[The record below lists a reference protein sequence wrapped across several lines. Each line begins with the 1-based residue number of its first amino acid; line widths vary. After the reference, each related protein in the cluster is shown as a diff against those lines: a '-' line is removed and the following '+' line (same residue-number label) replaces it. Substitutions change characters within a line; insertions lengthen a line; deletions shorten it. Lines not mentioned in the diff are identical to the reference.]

1 MQLVKQQFIE
11 FRQHYELLLEEIGK
25 VFVGQRDLVE
35 RVLTCLLSGG
45 HVLLEGMPGVGKT
58 LLVKTLSQTLDL
70 DYARIQCT
78 PDLMPSDVLG
88 TNMLYEDEAG
98 HHSIRFEKGPI
109 FANIVLAD
117 EINRATPKTQSAFLE
132 AMQERR
138 VTLLGKGHPLEEPF
152 MVLATQNPIEMEGT
166 YRLPEAQLDRFFF
179 KVTVKRPDVDE
190 LSRVMDLTTGEGGPS
205 IRPVCPRETVLEMS
219 NAVRKVKIAEDV
231 KRYALRLVLGSDPE
245 GEEAP
250 PVVKRCVKFGASP
263 RAAQSMIL
271 GGKVRALYRGRYNV
285 SFEDITEMALPSLA
299 HRVILNFEGEM
310 SGMTAEK
317 IVKDLASAVRPE

>member
-117 EINRATPKTQSAFLE
+117 EVNRATPKTQSAFLE

-179 KVTVKRPDVDE
+179 KLTVKRPDVDE

-250 PVVKRCVKFGASP
+250 PVVKRCVKYGASP

>member
-25 VFVGQRDLVE
+25 VFVGQRDVVE

-117 EINRATPKTQSAFLE
+117 EVNRATPKTQSAFLE

-179 KVTVKRPDVDE
+179 KLTVKRPDVDE

-285 SFEDITEMALPSLA
+285 SFEDITEMVLPSLA

>member
-179 KVTVKRPDVDE
+179 KLTVKRPDVDE

-250 PVVKRCVKFGASP
+250 PVVKKCVKYGASP

-299 HRVILNFEGEM
+299 HRIILNFEGEM

>member
-1 MQLVKQQFIE
+1 MQLVKQQFTE
-11 FRQHYELLLEEIGK
+11 FREHYELLLEEIGK

-179 KVTVKRPDVDE
+179 KLTVKRPDVDE

-250 PVVKRCVKFGASP
+250 PVVKKCVKYGASP

-317 IVKDLASAVRPE
+317 IVRDLASAVRPE

>member
-179 KVTVKRPDVDE
+179 KLTVKRPDVDE

>member
-179 KVTVKRPDVDE
+179 KLTVKRPDVDE

-250 PVVKRCVKFGASP
+250 PVVKRCVKYGASP

>member
-1 MQLVKQQFIE
+1 MPN
-11 FRQHYELLLEEIGK
+11 LLATESSAYLQSAAHQPVHWLPWSEAAFERARAEDKPILLDIGA
-25 VFVGQRDLVE
+25 VW
-35 RVLTCLLSGG
+35 CHWC
-45 HVLLEGMPGVGKT
+45 HVMDGE
-58 LLVKTLSQTLDL
+58 S
-70 DYARIQCT
+70 
-78 PDLMPSDVLG
+78 
-88 TNMLYEDEAG
+88 YEDVGVAE
-98 HHSIRFEKGPI
+98 
-109 FANIVLAD
+109 VLNREFVCVKVDRD
-117 EINRATPKTQSAFLE
+117 E
-132 AMQERR
+132 
-138 VTLLGKGHPLEEPF
+138 
-152 MVLATQNPIEMEGT
+152 
-166 YRLPEAQLDRFFF
+166 
-179 KVTVKRPDVDE
+179 RPDVDE

-285 SFEDITEMALPSLA
+285 SFEDITEMALPSIA
-299 HRVILNFEGEM
+299 HRIILNFEGEM

-317 IVKDLASAVRPE
+317 IVRDLASAVRPE

>member
-179 KVTVKRPDVDE
+179 KLTVKRPDVDE

-250 PVVKRCVKFGASP
+250 PEVKRCVKFGASP

-317 IVKDLASAVRPE
+317 IVRDLASAVRPE

>member
-1 MQLVKQQFIE
+1 MQLVKQQFSE

-117 EINRATPKTQSAFLE
+117 EVNRATPKTQSAFLE

-179 KVTVKRPDVDE
+179 KLTVKRPDVDE

-250 PVVKRCVKFGASP
+250 PVVKRCVKYGASP

>member
-1 MQLVKQQFIE
+1 MQLVKQQFSE

-117 EINRATPKTQSAFLE
+117 EVNRATPKTQSAFLE

-179 KVTVKRPDVDE
+179 KLTVKRPDVDE